1 MSNRDRLLNI
11 AIHVVTHCCYVSL
24 ILVRNGFA
32 SRMLLILSHVGAN
45 GVDLTLVNCAICE
58 NQMSRLVRI
67 LYC

>member
-1 MSNRDRLLNI
+1 MVCFHYILACMSNRDRLLNI

-58 NQMSRLVRI
+58 N
-67 LYC
+67 